1 MNGSVL
7 ASSVFAVETNL
18 EYIHRE
24 SAMLKGIRID
34 SPAITQRST
43 ARYIILLAALA
54 IAQMGARGSAAAP
67 KPAGGTKPEAPVV
80 QSATSSDYIIG
91 PGDTLQ
97 IFVWRNPDL
106 TTQIPV
112 RPDGK
117 ISTPL
122 VENMMAVGKTTSELA
137 RDIEGAL
144 EKYVRSPTVN
154 VIVVTALSAMSEV
167 TVVGAVATPKALPY
181 RDGLRVMDAVL
192 AVGGLTQFAAGNRAK
207 IVRAQDGKQQ
217 DIPVRL
223 KNLLEKGD
231 LSQNVVLKPGD
242 VLVIPESF
250 L

>member
-1 MNGSVL
+1 MRG
-7 ASSVFAVETNL
+7 ASGV
-18 EYIHRE
+18 
-24 SAMLKGIRID
+24 SAAWM
-34 SPAITQRST
+34 QRQ
-43 ARYIILLAALA
+43 ALRWMVVAAALLAGGESRC
-54 IAQMGARGSAAAP
+54 IAAP
-67 KPAGGTKPEAPVV
+67 PPDVQGPAAMPPGKAGSGP
-80 QSATSSDYIIG
+80 DYIIG

-106 TTQIPV
+106 STQIPV

-122 VENMMAVGKTTSELA
+122 VENMMAVGKTTSQLA
-137 RDIEGAL
+137 RDIEAAL
-144 EKYVRSPTVN
+144 QTYVRSPTVN
-154 VIVVTALSAMSEV
+154 VIVVSALSAMSQV
-167 TVVGAVATPKALPY
+167 TVVGAAANPKALPY

-207 IVRAQDGKQQ
+207 IVREQDGKSQE
-217 DIPVRL
+217 IRVRL

-231 LSQNVVLKPGD
+231 LSQNLLLKPGD